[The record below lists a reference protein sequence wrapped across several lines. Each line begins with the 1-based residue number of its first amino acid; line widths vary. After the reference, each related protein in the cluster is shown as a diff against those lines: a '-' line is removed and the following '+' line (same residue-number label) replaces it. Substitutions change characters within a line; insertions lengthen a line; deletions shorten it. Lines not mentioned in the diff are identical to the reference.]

1 MTRSHQDKTFFLQLL
16 LLRLYLVICWD
27 QYIFILIVLAKWFN
41 KFMYEVGW
49 ICWKLMIALGWW
61 RRSAPLCSTSL
72 NHYYMYFLL
81 RQIISI
87 NSYFHNQQSIIHYFH
102 YFRYLRNL
110 KISSLIWSL
119 GMLSPHLCHLD
130 RILSKEDLLS
140 LMRSFCFCCF
150 TTNELYIHLLKHL
163 LLSLCLN
170 AVLWIRILQLRSS
183 HPSIHQILSR

>member
-1 MTRSHQDKTFFLQLL
+1 MTRPHQDKTLWLQLL
-16 LLRLYLVICWD
+16 LLCLYFVISWD
-27 QYIFILIVLAKWFN
+27 QYLLILIILTIWFDQ
-41 KFMYEVGW
+41 FMYEVRW
-49 ICWKLMIALGWW
+49 IGRLLMIALGWW
-61 RRSAPLCSTSL
+61 RRSTPLCSTSL
-72 NHYYMYFLL
+72 YHYYMYFLL

-140 LMRSFCFCCF
+140 LMRSSCFCCF
-150 TTNELYIHLLKHL
+150 TTNGPCIHLLEYL
-163 LLSLCLN
+163 LLSLCLS
-170 AVLWIRILQLRSS
+170 AALWIHILQLMSS